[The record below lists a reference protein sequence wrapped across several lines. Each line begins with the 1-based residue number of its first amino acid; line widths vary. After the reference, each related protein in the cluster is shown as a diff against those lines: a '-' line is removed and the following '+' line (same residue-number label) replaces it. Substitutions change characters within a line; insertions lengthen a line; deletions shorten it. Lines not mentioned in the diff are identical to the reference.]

1 MPKYTCER
9 CLKVFS
15 QKSHYTK
22 HQNKKIPCQDIKGK
36 IEEVVEN
43 IIINKKIEVNN
54 MDNNNNIVCNIEE
67 MDLTKLSKPEL
78 LAKCEELGITKCKS
92 KNKGEL
98 IDLINVK
105 TQPKKKVEL
114 IIEKDEED
122 EEDKKDEIINNNYYI
137 GDNIVL
143 LNKLN
148 NETIDLIY
156 FDPPYNTGRHFYDF
170 DDKFKNKDE
179 YIQFIKLRIREC
191 YRVLKNTGT
200 IVIHIEPKISH
211 YFRLICD
218 DIFGDNNFRNEIVWQ
233 TGGNAKNKYKLNRF
247 HDTIIVYSKTNNQI
261 FNPIYFN
268 YDEEYKKKSNVKF
281 CDIHKKEYVT
291 TAIYNAQPD
300 VNPRMNLRY
309 VWNGFDKQWYVTKDK
324 MEKLHNENRLEYNK
338 DGLPRIKRFLD
349 EMEGIPL
356 RDIWCDIN
364 NVQSGEKIN
373 YATQKPVK
381 LLERIVQLYT
391 NENDICLDIFAGSG
405 TLGRACI
412 NKSRQYILFDINN
425 KGKELFLESI

>member
-1 MPKYTCER
+1 MSF
-9 CLKVFS
+9 LL
-15 QKSHYTK
+15 
-22 HQNKKIPCQDIKGK
+22 N
-36 IEEVVEN
+36 
-43 IIINKKIEVNN
+43 NKKIELNN

-143 LNKLN
+143 LNKIN

>member
-1 MPKYTCER
+1 MSDISSNITC
-9 CLKVFS
+9 
-15 QKSHYTK
+15 
-22 HQNKKIPCQDIKGK
+22 I
-36 IEEVVEN
+36 
-43 IIINKKIEVNN
+43 
-54 MDNNNNIVCNIEE
+54 IEE
-67 MDLTKLSKPEL
+67 MELTKLSKPEL
-78 LAKCEELGITKCKS
+78 LAKCEELGIKKCKS
-92 KNKGEL
+92 KNKGDL

-114 IIEKDEED
+114 IIEED
-122 EEDKKDEIINNNYYI
+122 VEDKKDEIINNNYYI
-137 GDNIVL
+137 GDNIAL
-143 LNKLN
+143 LNKLK

-179 YIQFIKLRIREC
+179 YIQFIKLRIHEC

-211 YFRLICD
+211 YFRLMCD
-218 DIFGDNNFRNEIVWQ
+218 EIFGDNNFRNEIVWK

-281 CDIHKKEYVT
+281 CDIHQKEYVT

-381 LLERIVQLYT
+381 LVERIVQLYT
-391 NENDICLDIFAGSG
+391 NENNICLDIFAGSG

-412 NKSRQYILFDINN
+412 NKNRQYILFDINN

>member
-1 MPKYTCER
+1 MSF
-9 CLKVFS
+9 LL
-15 QKSHYTK
+15 
-22 HQNKKIPCQDIKGK
+22 N
-36 IEEVVEN
+36 
-43 IIINKKIEVNN
+43 NKKIELNN

-381 LLERIVQLYT
+381 LVERIVQLYT

>member
-1 MPKYTCER
+1 M
-9 CLKVFS
+9 
-15 QKSHYTK
+15 Q
-22 HQNKKIPCQDIKGK
+22 
-36 IEEVVEN
+36 
-43 IIINKKIEVNN
+43 
-54 MDNNNNIVCNIEE
+54 E
-67 MDLTKLSKPEL
+67 MNLTKLPKQEL
-78 LAKCEELGITKCKS
+78 LAKCAEYGITKCKS

-98 IDLINVK
+98 IDLINAK
-105 TQPKKKVEL
+105 THSNQKIEDTKTHSNQKIEETKTEVEVFA
-114 IIEKDEED
+114 
-122 EEDKKDEIINNNYYI
+122 DKQITCNNYYI

-143 LNKLN
+143 LNQLT

-156 FDPPYNTGRHFYDF
+156 FDPPYNTGRNFYDF
-170 DDKFKNKDE
+170 DDKFKNKEE
-179 YIQFIKLRIREC
+179 YIQFIKLRIHEC
-191 YRVLKNTGT
+191 HRVLKNTGSL
-200 IVIHIEPKISH
+200 VIHIEPKISH
-211 YFRLICD
+211 YFRFMCD
-218 DIFGDNNFRNEIVWQ
+218 EIFGENNFKNEIVWQ

-261 FNPIYFN
+261 FNPIYFS
-268 YDEEYKKKSNVKF
+268 YDAEYKKKSNVKM

-309 VWNGFDKQWYVTKDK
+309 TWNGFDKQWYVTKDK
-324 MEKLHNENRLEYNK
+324 MEKLHNEKRLEYNK

-381 LLERIVQLYT
+381 LVERIVDLYT
-391 NENDICLDIFAGSG
+391 NENDVCLDIFAGSG

-412 NKSRQYILFDINN
+412 NKSRQYILFDINH
-425 KGKELFLESI
+425 KGKELFLENM

>member
-1 MPKYTCER
+1 MSDISSNITC
-9 CLKVFS
+9 V
-15 QKSHYTK
+15 
-22 HQNKKIPCQDIKGK
+22 
-36 IEEVVEN
+36 
-43 IIINKKIEVNN
+43 
-54 MDNNNNIVCNIEE
+54 IEE
-67 MDLTKLSKPEL
+67 MDLTKLSRTEL
-78 LAKCEELGITKCKS
+78 LAKCDELGITKCKS
-92 KNKGEL
+92 KSIGKL
-98 IDLINVK
+98 IDLINAK

-114 IIEKDEED
+114 IIEED
-122 EEDKKDEIINNNYYI
+122 VEDKKDEIINNNYYI
-137 GDNIVL
+137 GDNIAL

-148 NETIDLIY
+148 DETVDLIY

-170 DDKFKNKDE
+170 DDKFENKDE

-211 YFRLICD
+211 YFRLMCD
-218 DIFGDNNFRNEIVWQ
+218 EIFGDNNFRNEIVWQ

-281 CDIHKKEYVT
+281 CNIHKKEYVT

-324 MEKLHNENRLEYNK
+324 MEKLHDENRLEYNK

-364 NVQSGEKIN
+364 NVQTGEKIN

-381 LLERIVQLYT
+381 LVERIVQLYT

-412 NKSRQYILFDINN
+412 NKNRQYILFDINN